1 MKELYEKMID
11 EAMAAQRA
19 DVETV
24 KRKRGQEFVIE
35 DTKAYVDAAN
45 KMKAMGDQSKAV
57 FRLHVDSINAHY
69 EILK

>member
-1 MKELYEKMID
+1 
-11 EAMAAQRA
+11 MAAQRA

-45 KMKAMGDQSKAV
+45 KMRAMGIKAKL
-57 FRLHVDSINAHY
+57 FSGFMWIQ
-69 EILK
+69 